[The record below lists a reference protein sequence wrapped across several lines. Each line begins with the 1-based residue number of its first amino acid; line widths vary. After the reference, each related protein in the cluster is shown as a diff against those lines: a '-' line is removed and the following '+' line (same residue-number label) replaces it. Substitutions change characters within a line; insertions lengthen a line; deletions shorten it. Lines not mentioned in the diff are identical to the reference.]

1 MKKIKFLSGLF
12 AMAAVA
18 LATTFTACE
27 KEELDIKFEPTPAQ
41 LQFNVTVI
49 DMATNSV
56 ITDAQV
62 TGAEAESNENGIA
75 AQTRVIKATKTTTL
89 GTAEGSVTINVP
101 AIEAGKIVT
110 YSPVIFLAEGHISE
124 AKGEEVGKAV
134 EKLGVAADLGHSHT
148 VNDVAWAKNESNY
161 LLPFTAT
168 LKMDRVLTLKEKNIT
183 VSSLPLAEAIKES
196 ITLDSID
203 KTYDFNA
210 TAWCY
215 YNVKFWITPATWT
228 YTYTS
233 VATGDVLGTVQY
245 ADPVYEYDAELVE
258 MAIPGHEHAYG
269 HGHGMGHG
277 HGDASNAGGGIVYAD

>member
-56 ITDAQV
+56 IADAQV

-75 AQTRVIKATKTTTL
+75 AQTRVITATK
-89 GTAEGSVTINVP
+89 GTATGSVTINVP

-110 YSPVIFLAEGHISE
+110 YSPVIFLAEGLISE
-124 AKGEEVGKAV
+124 AKVSEKGAV
-134 EKLGVAADLGHSHT
+134 QTKWGVAADLSHSHT
-148 VNDVAWAKNESNY
+148 DANNHVWAKNESNY

-168 LKMDRVLTLKEKNIT
+168 LTMERVLTLKEKNIS
-183 VSSLPLAEAIKES
+183 VSSLPLAEYIKES
-196 ITLDSID
+196 ITMETVE
-203 KTYDFNA
+203 KTYTGFKA

-215 YNVKFWITPATWT
+215 YNVRFLITPATWT

-233 VATGDVLGTVQY
+233 VATGDVLGTAQY
-245 ADPVYEYDAELVE
+245 ADPVFEVDAEQVE
-258 MAIPGHEHAYG
+258 MEIPGHEHAYG
-269 HGHGMGHG
+269 HGHGFGHG